1 MPLRELLALA
11 LVLAVVS
18 GCPRASTS
26 TTPTTG
32 DIESTEAE
40 AEPEPALMPEEPAN
54 REAGEVLELTIPL
67 LGADPLELASLRGRP
82 VVLDISASW
91 EQGWSE
97 LHAFEADVVARHP
110 DLAVI
115 VVAAEPDDRSLGDL
129 PASLMPAW
137 DPAGALAAKLS
148 IALFPTVF
156 VLDREGRI
164 IAVSSGWDDETLD
177 ALAQA
182 IDEALAH

>member
-1 MPLRELLALA
+1 MPNREWLALA
-11 LVLAVVS
+11 LVFALV

-26 TTPTTG
+26 TVPITG
-32 DIESTEAE
+32 EAE
-40 AEPEPALMPEEPAN
+40 TAQAEPEPPLMPEQPAN

-91 EQGWSE
+91 EDGWSE
-97 LHAFEADVVARHP
+97 LHAFEAEVVERHP

-115 VVAAEPDDRSLGDL
+115 VVSAEPDDRSLGGL
-129 PASLMPAW
+129 PVALMPAW

-164 IAVSSGWDDETLD
+164 IAVSSGWDEDDTLD
-177 ALAQA
+177 VIAQA
-182 IDEALAH
+182 IDEALAR

>member
-1 MPLRELLALA
+1 MRARELVVLTLALA
-11 LVLAVVS
+11 
-18 GCPRASTS
+18 GCPRTS
-26 TTPTTG
+26 PSITP
-32 DIESTEAE
+32 SAAVEAE
-40 AEPEPALMPEEPAN
+40 AEPAPEPLLPDRPAN

-91 EQGWSE
+91 EEGWAE
-97 LHAFEADVVARHP
+97 LHAFEAELVAGHP
-110 DLAVI
+110 ELAVI
-115 VVAAEPDDRSLGDL
+115 VVSAEADERSLEGL
-129 PASLMPAW
+129 PSSLLPAW

-148 IALFPTVF
+148 IAVFPTLF

-177 ALAQA
+177 VLAQVIDDALAQ
-182 IDEALAH
+182 

>member
-1 MPLRELLALA
+1 MAIRELLALA
-11 LVLAVVS
+11 WVLALA
-18 GCPRASTS
+18 GCPRASVS

-32 DIESTEAE
+32 DVETSEG
-40 AEPEPALMPEEPAN
+40 EPDLPLLPEEPAN
-54 REAGEVLELTIPL
+54 REAGELLELTIPL
-67 LGADPLELASLRGRP
+67 LGADPIELISLRGRP

-110 DLAVI
+110 DLVVI
-115 VVAAEPDDRSLGDL
+115 VVSAEPDDRSLGDL
-129 PASLMPAW
+129 PAGLLPAW

-156 VLDREGRI
+156 VLDREGKI
-164 IAVSSGWDDETLD
+164 VLVSSGWDDETLD
-177 ALAQA
+177 VLGQA
-182 IDEALAH
+182 IDEALAQ